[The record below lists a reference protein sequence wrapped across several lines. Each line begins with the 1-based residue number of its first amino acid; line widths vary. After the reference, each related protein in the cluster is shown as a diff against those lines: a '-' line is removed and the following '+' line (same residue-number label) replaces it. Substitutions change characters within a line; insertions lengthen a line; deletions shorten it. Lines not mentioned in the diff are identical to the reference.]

1 MEKLRPLPGRHAL
14 LLCILIAFASCKK
27 EVLIQTLSSDDAPA
41 ATNYFNRFW
50 LDTSYNRLYLNDT
63 IHMTISGNTI
73 TGRIPYYTDLS
84 TLIPSFETPGAAVTV
99 NDSLQ
104 YSGIT
109 PQNFKKHPVYTVTGK
124 DGAKTAYTVNLVN
137 FTGLPVVK
145 IKTAAAVTSRETY
158 VKGSVTIDGAGQYDD
173 LGEVT
178 MQIKGHGGTTWGNPK
193 NPYRIKFDSKT
204 AVLGEPKAKDW
215 LLIANYFDKT
225 MLRNAISL
233 YMGQLSN
240 LDWTPHGHFAEV
252 FMNEVYIGTYLVTEK
267 IETGSNRVNVGDNG
281 YVLEIDQISKLAAD
295 DVFFQTMGILCTI
308 KNPTVSAGD
317 EKYNY
322 IKNFVSAAEIALYS
336 PNFTDTLEG
345 YNKYLDVN
353 SFVDW
358 YLINEITKNNDAIFY
373 SSCYMNLKPGGKL
386 KMGPIWD
393 FDIAM
398 GNVYY
403 NNNQDYTGFW
413 IRNAVWINR
422 LFEDP
427 AFEAKVKARFRYF
440 KSKEDAILAFINKN
454 AADLKWSVIENNN
467 KYNTLYNYTFPN
479 YAIWGSYDN
488 EVLYMK
494 TWLHNR
500 IMWLDQAFATTTLP
514 N

>member
-1 MEKLRPLPGRHAL
+1 MKKLFPISGRHAL
-14 LLCILIAFASCKK
+14 LLCMLIALPACKK
-27 EVLIQTLSSDDAPA
+27 EVLIQTLSLDDAPA
-41 ATNYFNRFW
+41 TTNYFNRFW
-50 LDTSYNRLYLNDT
+50 FDTSHNRLYLNDT
-63 IHMTISGNTI
+63 INMTISGSTI

-84 TLIPSFETPGAAVTV
+84 KLIPSFETPGASITV

-104 YSGIT
+104 SSGIT
-109 PQNFKKHPVYTVTGK
+109 PQNFRKHPIYTVTGS
-124 DGAKTAYTVNLVN
+124 DGTKTAYTVNLLN
-137 FTGLPVVK
+137 FTGLPVIK
-145 IKTAAAVTSRETY
+145 IKTAAAVTSKDTY
-158 VKGSVTIDGAGQYDD
+158 VKGSVIIDGAGLYDD

-193 NPYRIKFDSKT
+193 NPYKIKFDSKT
-204 AVLGEPKAKDW
+204 SVLGEPKAKDW

-225 MLRNAISL
+225 MLRNAASF

-252 FMNEVYIGTYLVTEK
+252 FMNEVYIGTYLVMEK
-267 IETGSNRVNVGDNG
+267 IETGSNRVNVGDDG

-317 EKYNY
+317 AKYNY

-336 PNFTDTLEG
+336 PNFTDTAEG

-393 FDIAM
+393 FDISM
-398 GNVYY
+398 GNIYY

-427 AFEAKVKARFRYF
+427 AFEAKVKARFLYF
-440 KSKEDAILAFINKN
+440 KSKEDAILAFINKS
-454 AADLKWSVIENNN
+454 AADLKWSVVENNN

-479 YAIWGSYDN
+479 YAIWGSYNN
-488 EVLYMK
+488 EIMYMK

-500 IMWLDQAFATTTLP
+500 IMWLDQAFATTSLP